1 MSKESAKMFV
11 KRMQEDKT
19 FAGAVEKLSGKE
31 ERTAFIKREGFDFS
45 KEDLAD
51 AASELNAVD
60 VVGGTCCGFTCETDC
75 GKYSGCFSNPA

>member
-45 KEDLAD
+45 KEDLTAV
-51 AASELNAVD
+51 ATELNSVD
-60 VVGGTCCGFTCETDC
+60 VVGGTCCGYTCESEDQCPTDP
-75 GKYSGCFSNPA
+75 GVG